1 MFSHQEIRSFNEL
14 EMSIYNYILSN
25 KEKVVYMKIRDLAD
39 GAHVSTTTVLRFCKK
54 VGCEG
59 YSEFKL
65 RLKQELLEQKS
76 QQPDLDISAMTE
88 FFQRAEGE
96 AYQNSLKKALDI
108 LEHSDIVV
116 FIGVGSSAVLGKY
129 GARYFNNAGC
139 LSMCIDDPF
148 TPVFCEESDRVT
160 VIALSVSGTTEQTL
174 NMAGQL
180 KARGSSLI
188 SITDSANCP
197 LANMSD
203 CNIAY
208 YIPVLRL
215 DEYFDLTSQIP
226 VLFTLETLGR
236 RLCGRK
242 RKTVTL
248 KNKEPEL

>member
-1 MFSHQEIRSFNEL
+1 M
-14 EMSIYNYILSN
+14 
-25 KEKVVYMKIRDLAD
+25 
-39 GAHVSTTTVLRFCKK
+39 
-54 VGCEG
+54 
-59 YSEFKL
+59 
-65 RLKQELLEQKS
+65 EQKS

-108 LEHSDIVV
+108 LKHSDIVV

-129 GARYFNNAGC
+129 GARYFNNAGAFRC
-139 LSMCIDDPF
+139 ASMIRLSA
-148 TPVFCEESDRVT
+148 FCEESDRVT